1 MLNVLSFEWLF
12 DSYKY
17 QDSYFGK
24 GAILNDDVE
33 NDVDDD
39 DDDDNDEN

>member
-12 DSYKY
+12 ARYKY

-24 GAILNDDVE
+24 GPILNDDEE
-33 NDVDDD
+33 NNDDD
-39 DDDDNDEN
+39 DDEN